1 MEKSDLPQAFGVF
14 KPVGH
19 VVVSF
24 EAVDDATA
32 AADLLL
38 ERGFSA
44 EDLVRY
50 TPQQMLAQVDTD
62 LAQASPLASIG
73 QELNLIKA
81 HRELAERGYSF
92 VIVHAPSDDKVEQVT
107 EVARRTRA
115 YTAQSYG
122 RSIIEELI
130 DRTPGRAQRSSHRMP
145 ARTSRCRGRK
155 TRAELFAR
163 ATLLVGALPGH
174 RLRLCRGFRR

>member
-1 MEKSDLPQAFGVF
+1 MEKSDPPQAFGVF

-24 EAVDDATA
+24 ESADDAA
-32 AADLLL
+32 AAAQLLR
-38 ERGFSA
+38 ERGFGA

-81 HRELAERGYSF
+81 HRGLAERGYSF
-92 VIVHAPSDDKVEQVT
+92 VIVHAPSDAQVEQVT
-107 EVARRTRA
+107 EVARSTRA

-122 RSIIEELI
+122 RFIIEELI
-130 DRTPGRAQRSSHRMP
+130 DRTPGRAQAFESPDAGADVAVPGRS
-145 ARTSRCRGRK
+145 
-155 TRAELFAR
+155 TR
-163 ATLLVGALPGH
+163 
-174 RLRLCRGFRR
+174 